1 MLQKKFNPTEEDNTY
16 IVEKILKKGYD
27 KDYNVYYKIKWKHL
41 PFAESTWEKIENCEN
56 IKDLINTF
64 EKNLINKYKKYMKT
78 PEKIIHIKLFQKI
91 PYLLIKWKNIN
102 DNNNIKIPNT
112 YVKYNEIRKKFP
124 NLLFEYYEN
133 NLNINEKKINFIN
146 INESEFNFE
155 NNEKNL

>member
-1 MLQKKFNPTEEDNTY
+1 
-16 IVEKILKKGYD
+16 
-27 KDYNVYYKIKWKHL
+27 
-41 PFAESTWEKIENCEN
+41 
-56 IKDLINTF
+56 
-64 EKNLINKYKKYMKT
+64 MKT

-133 NLNINEKKINFIN
+133 NLNINEKKIHFIN
-146 INESEFNFE
+146 INESEFNFD
-155 NNEKNL
+155 NNEK